1 MKELFNRIFKALLIT
16 IFTIGSITFFFTTYF
31 ADDIEDSVINTIQ
44 NKLETSLLFDQVEFT
59 IYDNFPSASVKI
71 TNLLALESSDFNNDT
86 LIYSKKTYFEISLF
100 DIINK
105 SYDLKSVIVTDAQLN
120 IKYNTENIPNFLIF
134 KRNPEAGDSI
144 TINKII
150 FLNTEFN
157 YLKENAKL
165 DMSLDISRSII
176 SIDKEDYTFNTSGFS
191 NKIIVSNSDYLNKKK
206 FNFTAK
212 TKLIKDTFN
221 ISKSKIE
228 IEGLLFEISGGI

>member
-1 MKELFNRIFKALLIT
+1 MKELFKRIFKAILIT

-176 SIDKEDYTFNTSGFS
+176 SIYKEAYTFNT
-191 NKIIVSNSDYLNKKK
+191 
-206 FNFTAK
+206 
-212 TKLIKDTFN
+212 
-221 ISKSKIE
+221 
-228 IEGLLFEISGGI
+228 